1 LIGFALIAVCTYLVE
16 YALVGA
22 DGMFL
27 LKIMAHRANDIE
39 TLKQAYSLVPVI
51 TKCESLTGLTLIRLP
66 LFAAYL
72 TLLVV
77 GTSVLLRG
85 IKDQSSKN

>member
-1 LIGFALIAVCTYLVE
+1 MFQLNAS
-16 YALVGA
+16 ALVA
-22 DGMFL
+22 MKSPEYP
-27 LKIMAHRANDIE
+27 KIMAHRANDIE